1 MTAQTLPDDLDYCF
15 CPAYGPAGEPQQIHI
30 VVDGLSGYIPTALL
44 ALSLRDALRICDR
57 LNARLGFSHQE
68 WTALAAR
75 SMRAEAHVPGGGTVH

>member
-44 ALSLRDALRICDR
+44 ALSFANQHSVSR
-57 LNARLGFSHQE
+57 
-68 WTALAAR
+68 TASTR
-75 SMRAEAHVPGGGTVH
+75 